1 MATMKRS
8 LIALLTAALAGCSLA
23 PPYEK
28 PQLDVPAAWKELAPG
43 ELAGTWKI
51 GAPAEGA
58 QRGEWWKV
66 FRDPTLDALVAQA
79 NESNQTLAA
88 AAARVKQAR
97 ALVGFA
103 QADRIPQVNGGVGPY
118 RFQPSPASQNLD
130 PNIRTAPYTVWRGI
144 LTFSYEVDLFG
155 RVGNRIEGAR
165 GDAESSEASFR
176 SVQLALQADVAQ
188 TYFALR
194 QADAELAVL
203 RETAAL
209 RREATR
215 LLQRRYDLGDISELD
230 LARSKTE
237 LALAESDAAA
247 LERARQQLEH
257 ALALLTGRTPAAF
270 GLAAAPLAAQTP
282 AIPAGLPSALL
293 ERRPD
298 IAAAER
304 AMAASNAR
312 IGVAKA
318 AFFPSLTL
326 TGQGGY
332 ESAELGDLF
341 KWSSRTWLLGPLFG
355 TILSLPII
363 DGGRNQAN
371 LDRAYA
377 VLEESA
383 ANYRQTVLGAFTE
396 VEDQLVGLRT
406 LAAQAQATRDSVSA
420 AQRAYDI
427 ANTRYKNGASSFI
440 DVIDAQRTLLTVQ
453 RLETQIRGARAVTT
467 VLLVRALGGGWDE
480 ASGVADAAPPR
491 ETAAQ
496 R

>member
-1 MATMKRS
+1 MKPTVIV
-8 LIALLTAALAGCSLA
+8 LAAALLAGCSLA

-43 ELAGTWKI
+43 ELPGTWKV
-51 GAPAEGA
+51 GEPAEDVA
-58 QRGEWWKV
+58 RGEWWKA
-66 FRDPTLDALVAQA
+66 FRDPALDALVAQA

-88 AAARVKQAR
+88 AAARVRQAR
-97 ALVGFA
+97 AIVGVA
-103 QADRIPQVNGGVGPY
+103 QAERIPQVGGGIGPY
-118 RFQPSPASQNLD
+118 RYQPSGAAQQLPQGQV
-130 PNIRTAPYTVWRGI
+130 PAPYTVWRGI

-155 RVGNRIEGAR
+155 RVANRIEGAR
-165 GDAESSEASFR
+165 GDAESIEASFR

-203 RETAAL
+203 RENVAL
-209 RREATR
+209 RRETTR

-237 LALAESDAAA
+237 LAIAESEAAA
-247 LERARQQLEH
+247 LERTRQQLEH
-257 ALALLTGRTPAAF
+257 ALALLTGRAPAAF
-270 GLAAAPLAAQTP
+270 GLGAAPLAVQVP

-318 AFFPSLTL
+318 AFFPSLVL
-326 TGQGGY
+326 TGQGGF

-406 LAAQAQATRDSVSA
+406 LAAQADATRDSVSA
-420 AQRAYDI
+420 ARRAFEI
-427 ANTRYKNGASSFI
+427 ADTRYKNGASSFLE
-440 DVIDAQRTLLTVQ
+440 VIDAQRTLLSVQ
-453 RLETQIRGARAVTT
+453 RLETQIRGARAITT
-467 VLLVRALGGGWDE
+467 VALVRALGGGWD
-480 ASGVADAAPPR
+480 APPA
-491 ETAAQ
+491 TASATQ
-496 R
+496 TAK